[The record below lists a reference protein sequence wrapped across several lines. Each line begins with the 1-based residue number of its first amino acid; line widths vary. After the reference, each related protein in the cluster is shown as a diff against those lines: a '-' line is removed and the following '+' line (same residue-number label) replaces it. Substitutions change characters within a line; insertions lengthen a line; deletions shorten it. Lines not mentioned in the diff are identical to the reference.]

1 VNKNTA
7 TIYIFI
13 ALLTIGTIDR
23 VYGEPSIFSQ
33 KGMEN
38 VFEKT
43 ANLTMQR
50 ASRDHQASQRKAIEM
65 VNKEKKHMEGVHF
78 GRIAY
83 VHPDYQEIFND
94 QKFYEFIN
102 NLPEEDRKICNAI
115 VDRGSSRRVKAL
127 LSVYKQSIRREAEEK
142 GENGKALQ
150 GRPFT
155 YKPRTVSERKDDK
168 MHGQGTYTYSNGD
181 KYEGEWQDDKMHGY
195 GIYTYSNGD
204 KYEGEWQDD
213 KIHGQGI
220 YAWANYEKYVGDFK
234 DGKQHGQGTN
244 TYANGDKYVGEW
256 KDRCASGGWFY
267 WPNGKKSWSHENT
280 SGKWIHSMKGEEKN
294 KN

>member
-7 TIYIFI
+7 TIYIFT
-13 ALLTIGTIDR
+13 ALLTIGTVDR

-33 KGMEN
+33 KGMED
-38 VFEKT
+38 VSGK
-43 ANLTMQR
+43 AASLAMQH
-50 ASRDHQASQRKAIEM
+50 AGRDHQASQRKAIEM
-65 VNKEKKHMEGVHF
+65 VNKEKKHTEGVHF

-142 GENGKALQ
+142 GKNGKALQ

-181 KYEGEWQDDKMHGY
+181 KYEGEWQDDK
-195 GIYTYSNGD
+195 
-204 KYEGEWQDD
+204 
-213 KIHGQGI
+213 IHGQGI

-234 DGKQHGQGTN
+234 DGKQHGQGTK
-244 TYANGDKYVGEW
+244 TCANGDKYVGEW
-256 KDRCASGGWFY
+256 KDRYASGGWFY

-280 SGKWIHSMKGEEKN
+280 SGKWIHSTQGKEK
-294 KN
+294 

>member
-1 VNKNTA
+1 MNKNTT

-13 ALLTIGTIDR
+13 VLLSIGTIDR

-33 KGMEN
+33 KGMED
-38 VFEKT
+38 VFGKE
-43 ANLTMQR
+43 ANHAMQR

-181 KYEGEWQDDKMHGY
+181 KYEGEWKDDKMHGQ
-195 GIYTYSNGD
+195 GIYT
-204 KYEGEWQDD
+204 
-213 KIHGQGI
+213 
-220 YAWANYEKYVGDFK
+220 WANCEKYVGDFK
-234 DGKQHGQGTN
+234 DGKQHGQGTK
-244 TYANGDKYVGEW
+244 TCANGDKYVGEW
-256 KDRCASGGWFY
+256 KDRWASGGWFY

-280 SGKWIHSMKGEEKN
+280 SGKWIHSTKGEEKK